1 MQNNGLP
8 IGFITMDE
16 AIKLINDY
24 KGAQSDD
31 DPFTVP
37 QLDITGML
45 QRHRWIQP
53 TKNFCIYFTVY
64 TRNRAGKLVKKN
76 AGISKYVS
84 VQDAFEAE
92 ALKRALV
99 NKFRELS
106 GREFDMSTT
115 LRSVTTSVDPDDP
128 LSGKPRQNA
137 HPVASVGDQI
147 NTAQQ
152 VINGENV

>member
-8 IGFITMDE
+8 LGFISMDE

-24 KGAQSDD
+24 QGPKPDD

-45 QRHRWIQP
+45 TRHRWIQP
-53 TKNFCIYFTVY
+53 RKNFRIYFTVY
-64 TRNRAGKLVKKN
+64 THNKAGRLVKKN
-76 AGISKYVS
+76 AGISKNVAI
-84 VQDAFEAE
+84 QDNFEAE
-92 ALKRALV
+92 TLKRALA

-106 GREFDMSTT
+106 GKEFDMSTN
-115 LRSVTTSVDPDDP
+115 LRSVTTSVDPDDAM
-128 LSGKPRQNA
+128 SGMPRKNA
-137 HPVASVGDQI
+137 NPVGSIGDQI